1 MKKILLMTI
10 IVLTTNAFA
19 QPEAF
24 DNLLFRF
31 KCNAIDSIAYNQGGG
46 VDIGTKIATLGDW
59 NGDGMDEFLLISC
72 REYLSPHGYMIDG
85 YRYMIFEGGNPPPP
99 MPKYHWFVGYG
110 LISEGHSAPE
120 TDPMIYD
127 FNNDGYL
134 DILKFRLL
142 SLVKDTIDIFYGGPD
157 FDTVPDLSLPAPGIY
172 ATNNKDKYF
181 IGAMSNLGDFN
192 GDGIN
197 ELILTS
203 VYSPFDGGGKYGFV
217 LFLPLTNPFSTSQ
230 YYLGLPDT
238 LTRREG
244 FFTYPF
250 TSGDVNGDG
259 FTDILVNTDTLNSN
273 NNISYTK
280 TLGAK
285 LIFGNPQY
293 SMDNYVFFSE
303 DTMYASNMRI
313 IPDINGDGMAELM
326 WTKEFPDSYVQISFG
341 KRGSGH
347 VLTRDVSFWLTGTAV
362 KTPKLLGDVNNDGY
376 NDLGFVSY
384 TLTGGSIVL
393 LGGPAPVIG
402 RRYTDSYHRHMG
414 QVGDINGDGV
424 DDFSAGEFHGN
435 GGGNACQRLEWGQPI
450 YYMVWSGDTT
460 AINPSGIE
468 DEPLPAGYEIDVRTY
483 PNPFNPEVKI
493 EFQLSEPGEVT
504 LAVFSALGEEIVT
517 KYLYHR
523 ESGKHETTLNFSG
536 LNVPSGIYLLRLKLK
551 TEDNGVKTST
561 TKLAFMK

>member
-10 IVLTTNAFA
+10 IVLTMNAFA
-19 QPEAF
+19 QTEVF

-31 KCNAIDSIAYNQGGG
+31 KCNTIDSIAYNQGGG

-72 REYLSPHGYMIDG
+72 SDVNTPTGSKIEG

-99 MPKYHWFVGYG
+99 MPKYHWFVDIIGNLHY
-110 LISEGHSAPE
+110 AE
-120 TDPMIYD
+120 TDPIIYD
-127 FNNDGYL
+127 FNKDGYL
-134 DILKFRLL
+134 DICKLRMYYNLI
-142 SLVKDTIDIFYGGPD
+142 DTIDIFYGGPN
-157 FDTVPDLSLPAPGIY
+157 FDTIPDLSVPTPGQHVNKSQQLHFY
-172 ATNNKDKYF
+172 GATIN
-181 IGAMSNLGDFN
+181 IGDFN
-192 GDGIN
+192 GDGTK

-203 VYSPFDGGGKYGFV
+203 FLNPFSGGGKYGFL
-217 LFLPLTNPFSTSQ
+217 LFLPLTNPFSTTQ

-244 FFTYPF
+244 FGSLIL
-250 TSGDVNGDG
+250 TSGDINGDG
-259 FTDILVNTDTLNSN
+259 YTDVLMQTDTLNSS

-280 TLGAK
+280 SLGAK

-303 DTMYASNMRI
+303 DTMYASDMRI

-347 VLTRDVSFWLTGTAV
+347 ALTRDVSFWLTGTAI

-384 TLTGGSIVL
+384 TLTGGSLVL
-393 LGGPAPVIG
+393 LGGPTPVIG

-424 DDFSAGEFHGN
+424 DDFAAGEFHGN
-435 GGGNACQRLEWGQPI
+435 GGGNGCQKLEWGQPL
-450 YYMVWSGDTT
+450 YYMIWSGDIT

-468 DEPLPAGYEIDVRTY
+468 DELLPEGYNIEIHPY
-483 PNPFNPEVKI
+483 PNPFNPEVKV
-493 EFQLSEPGEVT
+493 EYLLPESGEVNLSVYST
-504 LAVFSALGEEIVT
+504 LGEEIVT
-517 KYLYHR
+517 KNLSFR
-523 ESGKHETTLNFSG
+523 NKGKNETTLNFSG
-536 LNVPSGIYLLRLKLK
+536 LNVPSGVYLLRLTLQTQNKGTL
-551 TEDNGVKTST
+551 VKTV
-561 TKLAFMK
+561 KLVFIK

>member
-10 IVLTTNAFA
+10 IVLTMNAFA
-19 QPEAF
+19 QTEVF

-31 KCNAIDSIAYNQGGG
+31 KCNTIDSIAYNQGGG

-72 REYLSPHGYMIDG
+72 SDVNTPTGSKIEG

-99 MPKYHWFVGYG
+99 MPKYHWFVDIIGNLHY
-110 LISEGHSAPE
+110 AE
-120 TDPMIYD
+120 TDPIIYD
-127 FNNDGYL
+127 FNKDGYL
-134 DILKFRLL
+134 DICKLRMYYNLI
-142 SLVKDTIDIFYGGPD
+142 DTIDIFYGGPN
-157 FDTVPDLSLPAPGIY
+157 FDTIPDLSVPTPGQHVNKSQQLHFY
-172 ATNNKDKYF
+172 GATIN
-181 IGAMSNLGDFN
+181 IGDFN
-192 GDGIN
+192 GDGTK

-203 VYSPFDGGGKYGFV
+203 FLNPFSGGGKYGFL
-217 LFLPLTNPFSTSQ
+217 LFLPLTNPFSTTQ

-244 FFTYPF
+244 FGSLIL
-250 TSGDVNGDG
+250 TSGDINGDG
-259 FTDILVNTDTLNSN
+259 YTDVLMQTDTLNSS

-280 TLGAK
+280 SLGAK

-303 DTMYASNMRI
+303 DTMYASDMRI

-347 VLTRDVSFWLTGTAV
+347 ALTRDVSFWLTGTAI

-384 TLTGGSIVL
+384 TLTGGSLVL
-393 LGGPAPVIG
+393 LGGPTPVIG

-424 DDFSAGEFHGN
+424 DDFAAGEFHGN
-435 GGGNACQRLEWGQPI
+435 GGGNGCQKLEWGQPL
-450 YYMVWSGDTT
+450 YYMIWSGDIT

-468 DEPLPAGYEIDVRTY
+468 DELLPEGYNIEIHPY
-483 PNPFNPEVKI
+483 PNPFNPEVKV
-493 EFQLSEPGEVT
+493 EYLLPESGEVN
-504 LAVFSALGEEIVT
+504 LSVYSSLGEEIVT
-517 KYLYHR
+517 KNLSSR
-523 ESGKHETTLNFSG
+523 DKGKNETTLNFSG
-536 LNVPSGIYLLRLKLK
+536 LNVPSGVYLLRLTLQTQNKGTL
-551 TEDNGVKTST
+551 VKTV
-561 TKLAFMK
+561 KLVFIK

>member
-10 IVLTTNAFA
+10 IVLTTNAIA
-19 QPEAF
+19 QTDAF

-31 KCNAIDSIAYNQGGG
+31 KCNTIDSIAYNQGGG

-72 REYLSPHGYMIDG
+72 IEVYTPNGSKIEG

-99 MPKYHWFVGYG
+99 MPKYHWFVDIIGILHG
-110 LISEGHSAPE
+110 AEI
-120 TDPMIYD
+120 DPKIHD

-134 DILKFRLL
+134 DIYKYRL
-142 SLVKDTIDIFYGGPD
+142 SSYIKDTIDIYFGGPD
-157 FDTVPDLSLPAPGIY
+157 FDTIPDLSVPVPGEY
-172 ATNNKDKYF
+172 VNKLFDKFFYGNMTN
-181 IGAMSNLGDFN
+181 IGDFN
-192 GDGIN
+192 GDGTK
-197 ELILTS
+197 EMILTS
-203 VYSPFDGGGKYGFV
+203 YLNPFSGGGKYGFL
-217 LFLPLTNPFSTSQ
+217 LFLPLTVPFSTTQ

-244 FFTYPF
+244 FSTLIL
-250 TSGDVNGDG
+250 TSGDINGDG
-259 FTDILVNTDTLNSN
+259 FTDVLIQTDTLNSS

-280 TLGAK
+280 TLGTK

-303 DTMYASNMRI
+303 DTMYATNMRI

-326 WTKEFPDSYVQISFG
+326 WTKDFPGSYVQISFG

-347 VLTRDVSFWLTGTAV
+347 VLTRDVSFPLTGTAL
-362 KTPKLLGDVNNDGY
+362 KTPKLLGDVNNDGF
-376 NDLGFVSY
+376 NDLAFVSY
-384 TLTGGSIVL
+384 DMNGGSLVL
-393 LGGPAPVIG
+393 LGGPTPVIG
-402 RRYTDSYHRHMG
+402 KRYTDSYHRHMG

-424 DDFSAGEFHGN
+424 DDFAAGEFHGN
-435 GGGNACQRLEWGQPI
+435 GGGNACQRLEWGQPL

-468 DEPLPAGYEIDVRTY
+468 DEALPEGYGIDIKTY
-483 PNPFNPEVKI
+483 PNPFNPEVKV
-493 EFQLSEPGEVT
+493 EFQLSEPGEVN

-517 KYLYHR
+517 KELYFR
-523 ESGKHETTLNFSG
+523 GKGKHETTLNFTG
-536 LNVPSGIYLLRLKLK
+536 LNVPSGVYLLRLNLK
-551 TEDNGVKTST
+551 TEQNGVIVKTA
-561 TKLAFMK
+561 KLAFMK

>member
-10 IVLTTNAFA
+10 IVLTMNAFA
-19 QPEAF
+19 QTEVF

-31 KCNAIDSIAYNQGGG
+31 KCNTIDSIAYNQGGG

-72 REYLSPHGYMIDG
+72 SDVNTPTGSKIEG

-99 MPKYHWFVGYG
+99 MPKYHWFVDIIGILHY
-110 LISEGHSAPE
+110 AE
-120 TDPMIYD
+120 TDPIIYD
-127 FNNDGYL
+127 FNKDGYL
-134 DILKFRLL
+134 DICKLRMYYNLI
-142 SLVKDTIDIFYGGPD
+142 DTIDIFYGGPN
-157 FDTVPDLSLPAPGIY
+157 FDTIPDLSVPTPGQHVNNSQQLHFY
-172 ATNNKDKYF
+172 GATINF
-181 IGAMSNLGDFN
+181 GDFN
-192 GDGIN
+192 GDGTK

-203 VYSPFDGGGKYGFV
+203 FLNPFSGGGKYGFL
-217 LFLPLTNPFSTSQ
+217 LFLPLTNPFSTTQ

-244 FFTYPF
+244 FGSLIL
-250 TSGDVNGDG
+250 TSGDINGDG
-259 FTDILVNTDTLNSN
+259 YTDVLMQTDTLNSS

-280 TLGAK
+280 SLGAK

-303 DTMYASNMRI
+303 DTMYASDMRI

-347 VLTRDVSFWLTGTAV
+347 ALTRDVSFWLTGTAI

-384 TLTGGSIVL
+384 TLTGGSLVL
-393 LGGPAPVIG
+393 LGGPTPVIG

-424 DDFSAGEFHGN
+424 DDFAAGEFHGN
-435 GGGNACQRLEWGQPI
+435 GGGNGCQKLEWGQPL
-450 YYMVWSGDTT
+450 YYMIWSGDIT

-468 DEPLPAGYEIDVRTY
+468 DELLPEGYNIEIHPY
-483 PNPFNPEVKI
+483 PNPFNPEVKV
-493 EFQLSEPGEVT
+493 EYLLPESGEVNLSVYST
-504 LAVFSALGEEIVT
+504 LGEEIVT
-517 KYLYHR
+517 KNLSFR
-523 ESGKHETTLNFSG
+523 NKGKNETTLNFSG
-536 LNVPSGIYLLRLKLK
+536 LNVPSGVYLLRLTLQTQNKGTL
-551 TEDNGVKTST
+551 VKTV
-561 TKLAFMK
+561 KLVFIK

>member
-10 IVLTTNAFA
+10 FVLTANAFS

-31 KCNAIDSIAYNQGGG
+31 KCNTIDSIAYNQGGG

-59 NGDGMDEFLLISC
+59 NGDVKDEFLLISC

-99 MPKYHWFVGYG
+99 MPKYHWFVNNGG
-110 LISEGHSAPE
+110 NTNNAE
-120 TDPMIYD
+120 TDPIIYD
-127 FNNDGYL
+127 FNKDGYL
-134 DILKFRLL
+134 DICKLRMYYNLI
-142 SLVKDTIDIFYGGPD
+142 DTMDIFYGGPD
-157 FDTVPDLSLPAPGIY
+157 FDTIPDLSLPTPGRHV
-172 ATNNKDKYF
+172 NNSQQLHFYGTTINF
-181 IGAMSNLGDFN
+181 GDFN
-192 GDGIN
+192 GDGTKEMMLSSFLN
-197 ELILTS
+197 
-203 VYSPFDGGGKYGFV
+203 PFAGGGKYGFL
-217 LFLPLTNPFSTSQ
+217 LFLPLTVPFSTVQ

-244 FFTYPF
+244 FGSQIL
-250 TSGDVNGDG
+250 TSGDINGDG
-259 FTDILVNTDTLNSN
+259 YTDVLMQTDTLNAN

-280 TLGAK
+280 RLGAK

-293 SMDNYVFFSE
+293 SLDNYVFFSE

-326 WTKEFPDSYVQISFG
+326 WTKDFPDSYVQISFG

-347 VLTRDVSFWLTGTAV
+347 VLTRDVSFWLTGTAL
-362 KTPKLLGDVNNDGY
+362 KTPKLLGDINNDGY

-384 TLTGGSIVL
+384 TLTGGSLVL
-393 LGGPAPVIG
+393 LGGPTPVIG

-424 DDFSAGEFHGN
+424 DDFAAGEFHGN
-435 GGGNACQRLEWGQPI
+435 GGGNACQRLEWGQPL

-468 DEPLPAGYEIDVRTY
+468 DEPLPEGYNIEINPY
-483 PNPFNPEVKI
+483 PNPFNPEVKVEYI
-493 EFQLSEPGEVT
+493 LPESGEVN
-504 LAVFSALGEEIVT
+504 LSVYSPLGEEIV
-517 KYLYHR
+517 KKNLSYR
-523 ESGKHETTLNFSG
+523 NKGKNETTLDFSG
-536 LNVPSGIYLLRLKLK
+536 LNVPSGVYLLRLTLQTQDKG
-551 TEDNGVKTST
+551 TMVKT
-561 TKLAFMK
+561 TKLVFMK

>member
-10 IVLTTNAFA
+10 FVLTANAFS

-31 KCNAIDSIAYNQGGG
+31 KCNTIDSIAYNQGGG

-72 REYLSPHGYMIDG
+72 SDVNTPTGSKIEG
-85 YRYMIFEGGNPPPP
+85 YRYMIFEGGNPPPS
-99 MPKYHWFVGYG
+99 MPKYHWFLDING
-110 LISEGHSAPE
+110 LIQIADI
-120 TDPMIYD
+120 DPIIYD

-134 DILKFRLL
+134 DIFKFRLYTNI
-142 SLVKDTIDIFYGGPD
+142 KDTLDIYYGGPS
-157 FDTVPDLSLPAPGIY
+157 FDTIPDLSLPAPGIHSGGSWDFVY
-172 ATNNKDKYF
+172 WGSLST
-181 IGAMSNLGDFN
+181 IGDFN
-192 GDGIN
+192 GDGVM
-197 ELILTS
+197 ELIMSSMNRL
-203 VYSPFDGGGKYGFV
+203 YSGGGKYGFL
-217 LFLPLTNPFSTSQ
+217 LFLPITSPLTTSN
-230 YYLGLPDT
+230 YYVGLPDT
-238 LTRREG
+238 ITRREG
-244 FFTYPF
+244 FSTRVL
-250 TSGDVNGDG
+250 TSGDINGDG
-259 FTDILVNTDTLNSN
+259 YTDVLMQTDTINSL
-273 NNISYTK
+273 NNISWTK
-280 TLGAK
+280 SLGAK

-293 SMDNYVFFSE
+293 SLDNYVFFSE

-347 VLTRDVSFWLTGTAV
+347 VLTRDVSFWLTGTAL
-362 KTPKLLGDVNNDGY
+362 KTPKLLGDINNDGY

-384 TLTGGSIVL
+384 TLTGGSLVL
-393 LGGPAPVIG
+393 LGGPTPVIG

-424 DDFSAGEFHGN
+424 DDFAAGEFHGN

-468 DEPLPAGYEIDVRTY
+468 DEPLPEGYNIEINPY
-483 PNPFNPEVKI
+483 PNPFNPEVKVEYI
-493 EFQLSEPGEVT
+493 LPEAGEVN
-504 LAVFSALGEEIVT
+504 LSVYSPLGEEIV
-517 KYLYHR
+517 KKNLYFR
-523 ESGKHETTLNFSG
+523 NKGKNETTLDFSG
-536 LNVPSGIYLLRLKLK
+536 LNVPSGVYLLRLTLQSHDKG
-551 TEDNGVKTST
+551 TMVKTS
-561 TKLAFMK
+561 KLVFMK

>member
-19 QPEAF
+19 QTEAF

-72 REYLSPHGYMIDG
+72 SDVNTPTGSKIEG

-99 MPKYHWFVGYG
+99 MPKYHWFVDIIGI
-110 LISEGHSAPE
+110 LHHAEI
-120 TDPMIYD
+120 DPIIYD
-127 FNNDGYL
+127 FNEDGYL
-134 DILKFRLL
+134 DICKFRLYYNI
-142 SLVKDTIDIFYGGPD
+142 KDTIDIYLGGPD
-157 FDTVPDLSLPAPGIY
+157 FDTLPDLSVPTPGQYINNSQQFHFHC
-172 ATNNKDKYF
+172 AKTN
-181 IGAMSNLGDFN
+181 IGDFN
-192 GDGIN
+192 GDGN
-197 ELILTS
+197 KELILTS
-203 VYSPFDGGGKYGFV
+203 YLSPFSGGGKYGFL
-217 LFLPLTNPFSTSQ
+217 LFLPLTNPFSTTQ

-238 LTRREG
+238 LTKREG
-244 FFTYPF
+244 FSNDIL
-250 TSGDVNGDG
+250 TSGDINGDG
-259 FTDILVNTDTLNSN
+259 YTDVLIQTDTINSS
-273 NNISYTK
+273 NNISWTK
-280 TLGAK
+280 SLGTK

-303 DTMYASNMRI
+303 DTMDATNMRI

-347 VLTRDVSFWLTGTAV
+347 VLTRDVSFWLTGTAL

-384 TLTGGSIVL
+384 TLTGGSLVL
-393 LGGPAPVIG
+393 LGGPTPVTG

-424 DDFSAGEFHGN
+424 DDFAAGEFHGH
-435 GGGNACQRLEWGQPI
+435 GGGNACQKLEWGQPL
-450 YYMVWSGDTT
+450 YYTIWSGDTT

-493 EFQLSEPGEVT
+493 EFRLSEPGEVT
-504 LAVFSALGEEIVT
+504 LAVFSALGEDIVT
-517 KYLYHR
+517 KDLYHR

-561 TKLAFMK
+561 AKLAFMK